1 MERDYSALK
10 EKMGPYRSSQARVS
24 RRTEDVRKDKSVD
37 IEDVEKELKSATVR
51 EQGKQYFADLYLL
64 KKGR

>member
-1 MERDYSALK
+1 
-10 EKMGPYRSSQARVS
+10 MGPYRSSQARVS

-51 EQGKQYFADLYLL
+51 
-64 KKGR
+64 

>member
-1 MERDYSALK
+1 
-10 EKMGPYRSSQARVS
+10 MGPYRSSQAKVI
-24 RRTEDVRKDKSVD
+24 RKTLVAGNNKSVD